1 MNTLMR
7 QPRRVG
13 LVLLVTMAVTTAL
26 GSAAQAPSAELKA
39 RAAAL
44 FEALASFEPARF
56 EAVAQSNFTPEL
68 LARRTP
74 DERRQMVERIK
85 HDFGTLTLA
94 GMEDAGGGKVALVVH
109 GTGAMQGRIELAFES
124 SAPHRISQMLIRVE
138 AGAGGS
144 LPGLPPPPV
153 RPTMTAAELGGTL
166 DAYVGK
172 LAETGAFSGVVLVA
186 KDGVPI
192 YRKAFGL
199 SNREARNA
207 NTVDTRFN
215 LGSIN
220 KVFTKTA
227 IGQLISQGK
236 LALGDTI
243 GKLLPDYPNAQARAA
258 TVEQLLTHRA
268 GVADFFGPAFDG
280 TPKSRFQSNADYYR
294 FVAPQPLLFEPG
306 SASRYC
312 NGCYVV
318 LGAIIE
324 RVAGQPY
331 EDVIAAHVYKPA
343 GMTGAGPFHADHLP
357 QNVALGYTRQGQGTG
372 GALTNAAGM
381 HGVSGSAAGGG
392 YATALD
398 LLAWENAMRDGRLL
412 DPKMTAWFFE
422 SGPPAPGRNKAGI
435 GFAGGAPGINASIE
449 SDGSWTVIA
458 LANLDPPAAT
468 GLAQAIYRQ
477 LSAK

>member
-1 MNTLMR
+1 MVVLSVTAAL
-7 QPRRVG
+7 PR
-13 LVLLVTMAVTTAL
+13 
-26 GSAAQAPSAELKA
+26 AAQAPPAEVKA
-39 RAAAL
+39 RAGAF
-44 FEALASFEPARF
+44 FEALASFDPVRF
-56 EAVAQSNFTPEL
+56 EAMAQSSFTPDL
-68 LARRTP
+68 LSRRSA

-85 HDFGTLTLA
+85 NDFGTLTLTSIEA
-94 GMEDAGGGKVALVVH
+94 AGGDKVTLVVR
-109 GTGAMQGRIELAFES
+109 GIGAMQGRIELTFEP
-124 SAPHRISQMLIRVE
+124 APPHRISLMGIRVE
-138 AGAGGS
+138 AGARG
-144 LPGLPPPPV
+144 PERELPPPPI
-153 RPTMTAAELGGTL
+153 RPTMTAAELGGAL
-166 DAYVGK
+166 DGYVAK

-186 KDGVPI
+186 KEGVPS

-199 SNREARNA
+199 ANRETREA

-227 IGQLISQGK
+227 IGQLVSQGR
-236 LALGDTI
+236 LALSDTI
-243 GKLLPDYPNAQARAA
+243 GQLLPAYPNTQARAA

-306 SASRYC
+306 SATRYC
-312 NGCYVV
+312 NGCYIV

-324 RVAGQPY
+324 RVTGQPY
-331 EDVIAAHVYKPA
+331 EDYVAAHVYKPA
-343 GMTGAGPFHADHLP
+343 GMAGAGPFHSDHLP
-357 QNVALGYTRQGQGTG
+357 QNVAIGYTRQGQGAG

-398 LLAWENAMRDGRLL
+398 LLAWENATRDGRLL
-412 DPKMTAWFFE
+412 DPKMTAWFFD
-422 SGPPAPGRNKAGI
+422 SGPPVPGRNKAGI

>member
-1 MNTLMR
+1 MN
-7 QPRRVG
+7 QSWRRP
-13 LVLLVTMAVTTAL
+13 LRVLFVVVAGVAVTTEL
-26 GSAAQAPSAELKA
+26 RSAAQAPPAELKA
-39 RAAAL
+39 RANAF
-44 FEALASFEPARF
+44 FEALASFDPARF
-56 EAVAQSNFTPEL
+56 EALAQSSFTPDL
-68 LARRTP
+68 LSHRSP

-85 HDFGTLTLA
+85 SDFGSLMLADVEEEGGDKVTL
-94 GMEDAGGGKVALVVH
+94 VIR
-109 GTGAMQGRIELAFES
+109 GTGAMQGRIELAFEP
-124 SAPHRISQMLIRVE
+124 APPHRISLMGIRVE
-138 AGAGGS
+138 AGAGDRE
-144 LPGLPPPPV
+144 PALPPPPI
-153 RPTMTAAELGGTL
+153 RPDMTGAELGGAL
-166 DAYVGK
+166 DAYIAK
-172 LAETGAFSGVVLVA
+172 LAGTGAFSGVVLVA
-186 KDGVPI
+186 KDGAPL
-192 YRKAFGL
+192 YRRAFGL
-199 SNREARNA
+199 ANRETREA

-227 IGQLISQGK
+227 VGQLVSQGK
-236 LALGDTI
+236 LAPSDTI
-243 GKLLPDYPNAQARAA
+243 GKLLADYPNARARAA

-306 SASRYC
+306 SATRYC

-324 RVAGQPY
+324 RVAGRPY
-331 EDVIAAHVYKPA
+331 EDYVAAHVYKPA
-343 GMTGAGPFHADHLP
+343 GMTGAGPFHSDRLP
-357 QNVALGYTRQGQGTG
+357 PNVAIGYTKLGRGTG
-372 GALTNAAGM
+372 GTLVSAVGM

-422 SGPPAPGRNKAGI
+422 SGPTGPGRNRAGI

-449 SDGSWTVIA
+449 SDGTWSIIV

-468 GLAQAIYRQ
+468 GLAQAISRQ